1 MLSKS
6 PLLRSVPAVLSVAVG
21 CALVWW
27 AASVHSLD
35 FNVYRAG
42 ARAFLGL
49 DGSAQLYDEKLW
61 NIAGDAWLPFTY
73 PPFAVLLF
81 LPYAVMPAETGAH
94 IHSVILLMS
103 LLAVVHLIITR
114 SKGIAG
120 LLQRRTDWRTA
131 VLPGLIVV
139 LIGMSGPWREGL
151 SFGQINA
158 ALMVILL
165 ADLLGARKL
174 GLPRGLLTGLAAG
187 VKLTPLALGLFFLA
201 QRDFK
206 ALLWMAA
213 GFFGSVAAG
222 FIISAEGSV
231 YYWTEALWTASRVGT
246 VDDMY
251 NAALRSFTLHLG
263 LPEHAAT
270 ALWAALSLAAVI
282 SGYAAIRRLLAAS
295 EQLAA
300 VGVAAL
306 VMLIIS
312 PISWYHHWVWFILLL
327 PALAFPA
334 RTRFAVGPEEDAG
347 RRGRPLR
354 SVPNVLLHH
363 EPRLFRAYP
372 GPWPLVDGTALLDL
386 AFRCHR
392 RRSNNHEGRPPL
404 TPDSVRCS
412 AAGPAGSYRAALRTG
427 RIRRL

>member
-103 LLAVVHLIITR
+103 LLAVAHLIITR

-120 LLQRRTDWRTA
+120 LLQRRTDWRAA
-131 VLPGLIVV
+131 VLPGLVVV
-139 LIGMSGPWREGL
+139 LIGISGPWREGL

-165 ADLLGARKL
+165 ADLLGARKM

-222 FIISAEGSV
+222 FTISAEGSV

-251 NAALRSFTLHLG
+251 NATLRSFTLHLG

-270 ALWAALSLAAVI
+270 ALWIALSLAAVLC
-282 SGYAAIRRLLAAS
+282 GYGAIRRLLAAG
-295 EQLAA
+295 ELLAA
-300 VGVAAL
+300 VGAAAL
-306 VMLIIS
+306 VMLVIS

-327 PALAFPA
+327 PALISPPEHVSRLA
-334 RTRFAVGPEEDAG
+334 RRRMRVGAAG
-347 RRGRPLR
+347 LYALFLTSSYTMSLVYFGRIQG
-354 SVPNVLLHH
+354 H
-363 EPRLFRAYP
+363 
-372 GPWPLVDGTALLDL
+372 GPWWMELLSSIWLFAAIAAAATITKD
-386 AFRCHR
+386 A
-392 RRSNNHEGRPPL
+392 RP
-404 TPDSVRCS
+404 S
-412 AAGPAGSYRAALRTG
+412 LRTPSDAPPRIPREATEQSSG
-427 RIRRL
+427 RAG

>member
-1 MLSKS
+1 LGVLSKS
-6 PLLRSVPAVLSVAVG
+6 RLLRSVPAVLSVAVG

-49 DGSAQLYDEKLW
+49 GGSAQLYDEKLW

-81 LPYAVMPAETGAH
+81 LPYALMPAGMGAH

-114 SKGIAG
+114 SKGITG
-120 LLQRRTDWRTA
+120 LLQRWTDWRAA
-131 VLPGLIVV
+131 VLLGLIVV

-158 ALMVILL
+158 ALMAILL

-201 QRDFK
+201 QRDVR
-206 ALLWMAA
+206 ALFWMAA
-213 GFFGSVAAG
+213 GFFGSVAVG
-222 FIISAEGSV
+222 FIISTEGSV

-251 NAALRSFTLHLG
+251 NATLRSFTLHLG
-263 LPEHAAT
+263 LPEHTAT
-270 ALWAALSLAAVI
+270 ALWAALSLAAVAA
-282 SGYAAIRRLLAAS
+282 GYAAVRRLLAAS

-327 PALAFPA
+327 PALISPPEHVSRLA
-334 RTRFAVGPEEDAG
+334 RRRMRAG
-347 RRGRPLR
+347 AAGLYALFITSSYTMILVYFGRIQG
-354 SVPNVLLHH
+354 H
-363 EPRLFRAYP
+363 
-372 GPWPLVDGTALLDL
+372 GPWWMEPLSSIWLFAAIAAAATITKGA
-386 AFRCHR
+386 
-392 RRSNNHEGRPPL
+392 RP
-404 TPDSVRCS
+404 S
-412 AAGPAGSYRAALRTG
+412 LRTPSDAPPRVPREATEQPSG
-427 RIRRL
+427 RAG